1 MGAVADQLTW
11 TADVKSAAKRWLR
24 IATYDGDGT
33 EITDTTEDA
42 DLERL
47 FNTAVKLADLYVNNP
62 FMENVPR
69 VVFDGVEA
77 ADYITINGQSYTA
90 RDAGDEEE
98 LEFALGSSDSE
109 AAGNFVALVNSTTL
123 AGSWDAIGVEGVAA
137 TKQTDVGVYV
147 TFTPRNRESDVE
159 DIVVSS
165 SDDDKLM
172 VRYVRTQITL
182 PDAITQWVFG
192 YMMRRYE
199 NPQGLTL
206 VKDASGVTRHY
217 TGMRGEINAME
228 VDYTDLAPFRL
239 PVGFG

>member
-11 TADVKSAAKRWLR
+11 TADVTSAAKRWLR
-24 IATYDGDGT
+24 IATYDTDGA

-47 FNTAVKLADLYVNNP
+47 FDTAVKLADLYVNNP
-62 FMENVPR
+62 FMENVPQ
-69 VVFDGVEA
+69 VVFDGIEA
-77 ADYITINGQSYTA
+77 ADYIVVNGQSYTA
-90 RDAGDEEE
+90 RDTGDEEE

-109 AAGNFVALVNSTTL
+109 AANNFVTLVNSTTL
-123 AGSWDAIGVEGVAA
+123 AGSWGAIGVEGVKA
-137 TKQTDVGVYV
+137 TNDSGTV
-147 TFTPRNRESDVE
+147 TFAHRNRESDVE

-206 VKDASGVTRHY
+206 VKDASGVTRYY

-239 PVGFG
+239 PAGFG